1 MKAEENKYVNFLKLS
16 TETFKVV
23 TILGIGQSFDWGWG
37 EKMERNGR
45 GGVKNEGGGSNDK
58 GQFPHE
64 VFQLA
69 LFSPLQLAQCEVAE
83 KSFLPRQ
90 FCG

>member
-1 MKAEENKYVNFLKLS
+1 
-16 TETFKVV
+16 
-23 TILGIGQSFDWGWG
+23 
-37 EKMERNGR
+37 MERNGR

-69 LFSPLQLAQCEVAE
+69 LFSPLQLAQCEDSE
-83 KSFLPRQ
+83 KRFLPRQ